1 MLANAIVFLEDCS
14 HFAIAVKPVMNVL
27 QFSEIHKLFFY
38 PIRTLP
44 AHAKALS
51 PTAHLQS

>member
-44 AHAKALS
+44 AHAKALI